1 MQFKRL
7 VVFPPLFVADHG
19 TVIREQIT
27 CKSTKSILNYESLLN
42 LACYWSRAP
51 LAINKKQECFPLP
64 DHQLAENLILVFGFY
79 ERAKQGY
86 KWICN

>member
-42 LACYWSRAP
+42 LACY
-51 LAINKKQECFPLP
+51 
-64 DHQLAENLILVFGFY
+64 
-79 ERAKQGY
+79 
-86 KWICN
+86 